1 MKYSEETLYVL
12 AISEYKKYDGSA
24 ISGNKTFSA
33 TDFRKLSSDSNFE
46 NFRNKCETKIDDL
59 DRFAKL
65 QNGIKIVL
73 DGDCYDDYEGEKPQ
87 FSHNDYM
94 VLSALREYVDG
105 IISVFD
111 SEFPKIYTTVEN
123 DGDKPYLLFYKGD
136 VSLLDDIGKN
146 VAVIGLINPEGT
158 IKERA
163 VKAVNELVKG
173 GMNIVS
179 GLAKG
184 CDTIAH
190 RACIDAGGKTIAI
203 LPSPLAQIFPAEN
216 RELAEEIVDR
226 GGLLL
231 SEYYKKPATK
241 FDATKRFID
250 RDRLQAM
257 FSKAILLSASYREG
271 EGDSG
276 SRHAMKKAEDYD
288 LFRAMIYNQST
299 DASNPQFFLN
309 KDYFEQNK
317 NVHIITKTVLNRMI
331 DYVVPCNRYAMQ
343 GQLSL

>member
-1 MKYSEETLYVL
+1 MKYSENTLYVL
-12 AISEYKKYDGSA
+12 TISEYNKNGKNA

-33 TDFRKLSSDSNFE
+33 ADFGKLSPDNNFE
-46 NFRNKCETKIDDL
+46 SFRNKCEIKIDDL
-59 DRFAKL
+59 DRFEKL
-65 QNGIKIVL
+65 KSDIKKVI
-73 DGDCYDDYEGEKPQ
+73 DGDYYDDEDEPQ
-87 FSHNDYM
+87 FHTDDFQA
-94 VLSALREYVDG
+94 LAALREYADG

-111 SEFPKIYTTVEN
+111 RDFPKIYTTVAN

-136 VSLLDDIGKN
+136 ISLLDDLGKN

-163 VKAVNELVKG
+163 AKAVNELVKG

-190 RACIDAGGKTIAI
+190 RVCIDAGGKTIAI

-216 RELAEEIVDR
+216 RELAEEIVDH

-231 SEYYKKPATK
+231 SEYYKKPTTK

-257 FSKAILLSASYREG
+257 FSKAILLAASYREG

-276 SRHAMKKAEDYD
+276 SRHAMKKAEDYN
-288 LFRAMIYNQST
+288 LFRAMIYNQNT
-299 DASNPQFFLN
+299 DSLNPQFFLN
-309 KDYFEQNK
+309 KDYFDQNK
-317 NVHIITKTVLNRMI
+317 TVRIITKAVLNQMI
-331 DYVVPCNRYAMQ
+331 DYEVPCTKKATQR
-343 GQLSL
+343 QLHL